1 MDIVM
6 IFNYKL
12 LANIERH
19 TKQKRHGIVGVVKI
33 NTTMIHT
40 CNRTYIKMIKIDV
53 QQFAIL
59 TINTAHLQY
68 MQWNMPKSKTLCR
81 NTTKWPLICYKAMHP
96 SIWLSNATLISS
108 FFLPLKASYK
118 KQHSVITSLLS
129 HLKKDT
135 SKLSVHVTC
144 GHHSFLLWWQCNNSC
159 FVDYIC
165 FHIMEQMGQNQI

>member
-1 MDIVM
+1 M

-59 TINTAHLQY
+59 TMNTAHLQY
-68 MQWNMPKSKTLCR
+68 MQ
-81 NTTKWPLICYKAMHP
+81 
-96 SIWLSNATLISS
+96 
-108 FFLPLKASYK
+108 
-118 KQHSVITSLLS
+118 
-129 HLKKDT
+129 
-135 SKLSVHVTC
+135 
-144 GHHSFLLWWQCNNSC
+144 
-159 FVDYIC
+159 
-165 FHIMEQMGQNQI
+165 